1 MSFVTLCNMKKISCL
16 RLRFLKMMQVIF
28 LKVTILNWTFNN
40 IINMHDRIQKV
51 ASCLSKVKAAMAAV
65 LLLMVVGTGTALA
78 QQSGKTITGKVL
90 DENNQPMP
98 GVTIIVDG
106 TTNGT
111 MTGSDGTFT
120 LGGVPSGATVIVS
133 CIGYTDQVL
142 PEGKSN
148 YVVSL
153 VPDSEMLEETVV
165 VAFGQQKKLSVTGAI
180 STVASADLRKTTSTR
195 LDNALAGRVTG
206 LTSMQSGGGQPG
218 VDGATMY
225 LRGAATTNG
234 KSPLILVDGVERD
247 NIRTIDMNEVESI
260 SVLKDASA
268 TALYGVQ
275 GANGVILIQTR
286 KGQKGKAQLNISVDQ
301 SWTSFT
307 KEPSRLHSW
316 EYCELR
322 NEALMNDSQAPEFS
336 EETIAKFR
344 NPLLGLDPSSPD
356 YDNQVAIRKA
366 VYCDNDYYR
375 MYLKS
380 NTPQTRAN
388 ANISGGTDF
397 VNYFVNVGYIHQGGN
412 LNTESPDY
420 LGYDPQCYMNR
431 LSLRSNLDFHIT
443 KNLTASLNIASYAEN
458 VNMPAV
464 GDLYRGDQSWMIT
477 DIIYQSQTILPI
489 SPGPVTDP
497 RFGGVSDGVVGYNY
511 LDRSA
516 YEIINRRG
524 FHTNK
529 RKNLNTQ
536 FSVNW
541 DLGEL
546 VTKGLSVNGMAAYD
560 TYNIGVLEGRK
571 KERVYNVRVDYDSE
585 TLSYSSSNGDKI
597 EPLTMTSSRLSN
609 YQIYVQ
615 GSINYA
621 RTFGKH
627 NVTAMATAYRR
638 FWEGTS
644 ADIPYNVLGT
654 AARATYSFDDRYL
667 VEGNLGYN
675 GSEQFAPSK
684 RFGLFPSGSI
694 GWIAS
699 NESFLKGNKY
709 LTWLK
714 FRASYGLVGNDSM
727 GGLRFL
733 YQDDNK
739 IQSGNGFVQGLG
751 GKIVKE
757 GLIGNKSITWELS
770 KKMNL
775 GVEIGLFKDFRINV
789 DYFTEKRDQILLK
802 RRTVPS
808 FQGVSSDYIPR
819 VNMGKVDNHGVDVE
833 VSYSHTFNRDFS
845 ISSRVNFGFNDN
857 TAIELDEP
865 MRSEEY
871 AYQYHEEGFRLGQ
884 EFGYL
889 IDWDSPGNG
898 YFTSQDEIDSYYP
911 YGFGGKPRVG
921 DFVYKD
927 VNGDGV
933 IDQKDLSPIGY
944 STTVPGLNYG
954 ISLGLN
960 FKGIDFNVLFSGL
973 GRYSKY
979 YSGQGV
985 VEWTKQGTYF
995 DWTRNGWT
1003 EERYKNGEK
1012 ITYPAISTTKTVSHT
1027 ENDFFIQNRSF
1038 LRLKN
1043 IELGYTLPERFL
1055 SKVGVKALRVYVS
1068 GQNLF
1073 VWDNLRIT
1081 HIDPEQNNSY
1091 GYPITKNVTLG
1102 LNINF

>member
-1 MSFVTLCNMKKISCL
+1 
-16 RLRFLKMMQVIF
+16 
-28 LKVTILNWTFNN
+28 
-40 IINMHDRIQKV
+40 MHDRNQKV
-51 ASCLSKVKAAMAAV
+51 ASCLSRVKEAIVAV

-78 QQSGKTITGKVL
+78 QTSGRTITGKVL

-133 CIGYTDQVL
+133 CIGYTNQVI

-301 SWTSFT
+301 GWTSFT

-322 NEALMNDSQAPEFS
+322 NEALMNSGEKAAFS
-336 EETIAKFR
+336 DETIAKFR

-477 DIIYQSQTILPI
+477 DLIYQCQTILPI
-489 SPGPVTDP
+489 SPGPTTDS
-497 RFGGVSDGVVGYNY
+497 RFGVESGGIVGYNY

-516 YEIINRRG
+516 FEIINRRG

-541 DLGEL
+541 DLSEL
-546 VTKGLSVNGMAAYD
+546 VTKGLSINGMAAYD

-571 KERVYNVRVDYDSE
+571 KEQVYNVRVDYDSE
-585 TLSYSSSNGDKI
+585 TLSYSSNGDKI

-644 ADIPYNVLGT
+644 ANIPYNVLGT

-733 YQDDNK
+733 YQDDNQ

-757 GLIGNKSITWELS
+757 GLIGNKNITWELS

-789 DYFTEKRDQILLK
+789 DYFTEKRDQILLR

-857 TAIELDEP
+857 TVIELDEP

-889 IDWDSPGNG
+889 IDWNSPGNG
-898 YFTSQDEIDSYYP
+898 YFTSQDEIDNYYP
-911 YGFGGKPRVG
+911 YEFGGKPRVG

-1012 ITYPAISTTKTVSHT
+1012 ITYPAISTSQTVSHT

>member
-1 MSFVTLCNMKKISCL
+1 
-16 RLRFLKMMQVIF
+16 
-28 LKVTILNWTFNN
+28 
-40 IINMHDRIQKV
+40 MHDRIQKV

-65 LLLMVVGTGTALA
+65 LLLMVIGTGTALA
-78 QQSGKTITGKVL
+78 QTSGRTITGKVL

-111 MTGSDGTFT
+111 MTGPDGTFT

-133 CIGYTDQVL
+133 CIGYTNQVL

-322 NEALMNDSQAPEFS
+322 NEALMNDRQAPEFS

-597 EPLTMTSSRLSN
+597 EPLTMTSSRFSN

>member
-1 MSFVTLCNMKKISCL
+1 
-16 RLRFLKMMQVIF
+16 
-28 LKVTILNWTFNN
+28 
-40 IINMHDRIQKV
+40 MHDRNQKV
-51 ASCLSKVKAAMAAV
+51 ASCLSRVKEAIVAV
-65 LLLMVVGTGTALA
+65 LLLMVVGTGTVLA

-98 GVTIIVDG
+98 GATIIVDG

-111 MTGSDGTFT
+111 MTGPDGTFT

-153 VPDSEMLEETVV
+153 VPDSETLEETVV

-301 SWTSFT
+301 GWTSFT

-322 NEALMNDSQAPEFS
+322 NEALMNSGEKAAFS
-336 EETIAKFR
+336 DETIAKFR

-477 DIIYQSQTILPI
+477 DLIYQCQTILPI
-489 SPGPVTDP
+489 SPGPTTDS
-497 RFGGVSDGVVGYNY
+497 RFGVESGGIVGYNY

-516 YEIINRRG
+516 FEIINRRG

-541 DLGEL
+541 DLSEL
-546 VTKGLSVNGMAAYD
+546 VTKGLSINGMAAYD

-571 KERVYNVRVDYDSE
+571 KEQVYNVRVDYDSE
-585 TLSYSSSNGDKI
+585 TLSYSSNGDKI

-644 ADIPYNVLGT
+644 ANIPYNVLGT

-733 YQDDNK
+733 YQDDNQ

-757 GLIGNKSITWELS
+757 GLIGNKNITWELS

-789 DYFTEKRDQILLK
+789 DYFTEKRDQILLR

-857 TAIELDEP
+857 TVIELDEP

-889 IDWDSPGNG
+889 IDWNSPGNG
-898 YFTSQDEIDSYYP
+898 YFTSQDEIDNYYP
-911 YGFGGKPRVG
+911 YEFGGKPRVG
-921 DFVYKD
+921 DFVAE
-927 VNGDGV
+927 
-933 IDQKDLSPIGY
+933 
-944 STTVPGLNYG
+944 
-954 ISLGLN
+954 
-960 FKGIDFNVLFSGL
+960 FNL
-973 GRYSKY
+973 
-979 YSGQGV
+979 QM
-985 VEWTKQGTYF
+985 Q
-995 DWTRNGWT
+995 
-1003 EERYKNGEK
+1003 
-1012 ITYPAISTTKTVSHT
+1012 
-1027 ENDFFIQNRSF
+1027 QNS
-1038 LRLKN
+1038 
-1043 IELGYTLPERFL
+1043 
-1055 SKVGVKALRVYVS
+1055 
-1068 GQNLF
+1068 
-1073 VWDNLRIT
+1073 D
-1081 HIDPEQNNSY
+1081 
-1091 GYPITKNVTLG
+1091 
-1102 LNINF
+1102 

>member
-1 MSFVTLCNMKKISCL
+1 
-16 RLRFLKMMQVIF
+16 
-28 LKVTILNWTFNN
+28 
-40 IINMHDRIQKV
+40 MHDRNQKV

-78 QQSGKTITGKVL
+78 QTSGRTITGKVL

-431 LSLRSNLDFHIT
+431 LSLRLNLDFHIT

>member
-1 MSFVTLCNMKKISCL
+1 
-16 RLRFLKMMQVIF
+16 
-28 LKVTILNWTFNN
+28 
-40 IINMHDRIQKV
+40 MHDRNQKV
-51 ASCLSKVKAAMAAV
+51 ASCLSRVKEAIVAV

-78 QQSGKTITGKVL
+78 QTSGRTITGKVL

-133 CIGYTDQVL
+133 CIGYTNQVL

-260 SVLKDASA
+260 SVLKYASA

-301 SWTSFT
+301 GWTSFT

-322 NEALMNDSQAPEFS
+322 NEALMNSGEKAAFS
-336 EETIAKFR
+336 DETIAKFR

-477 DIIYQSQTILPI
+477 DLIYQCQTILPI
-489 SPGPVTDP
+489 SPGPTTDS
-497 RFGGVSDGVVGYNY
+497 RFGVESGGIVGYNY

-516 YEIINRRG
+516 FEIINRRG

-541 DLGEL
+541 DLSEL
-546 VTKGLSVNGMAAYD
+546 VTKGLSINGMAAYD

-571 KERVYNVRVDYDSE
+571 KEQVYNVRVDYDSE
-585 TLSYSSSNGDKI
+585 TLSYSSNGDKI

-644 ADIPYNVLGT
+644 ANIPYNVLGT

-733 YQDDNK
+733 YQDDNQ

-757 GLIGNKSITWELS
+757 GLIGNKNITWELS

-789 DYFTEKRDQILLK
+789 DYFTEKRDQILLR

-857 TAIELDEP
+857 TVIELDEP

-889 IDWDSPGNG
+889 IDWNSPGNG
-898 YFTSQDEIDSYYP
+898 YFTSQDEIDNYYP
-911 YGFGGKPRVG
+911 YEFGGKPRVG

-1012 ITYPAISTTKTVSHT
+1012 ITYPAISTSQTVSHT

>member
-1 MSFVTLCNMKKISCL
+1 
-16 RLRFLKMMQVIF
+16 
-28 LKVTILNWTFNN
+28 
-40 IINMHDRIQKV
+40 
-51 ASCLSKVKAAMAAV
+51 MAAV

-78 QQSGKTITGKVL
+78 QTSGRTITGKVL

-133 CIGYTDQVL
+133 CIGYTNQVL

-322 NEALMNDSQAPEFS
+322 NEALMNSGEKAAFS
-336 EETIAKFR
+336 DETIAKFR

-464 GDLYRGDQSWMIT
+464 GNLYRGDQSWMIT

-497 RFGGVSDGVVGYNY
+497 RFGDVSDGVVGYNY

-571 KERVYNVRVDYDSE
+571 KEQVYNVRVDYDSE
-585 TLSYSSSNGDKI
+585 TLSYSSNGDKI

-644 ADIPYNVLGT
+644 ANIPYNVLGT

-733 YQDDNK
+733 YQDDNQ

-757 GLIGNKSITWELS
+757 GLIGNKNITWELS

-857 TAIELDEP
+857 TVIELDEP

-889 IDWDSPGNG
+889 IDWNSPGNG
-898 YFTSQDEIDSYYP
+898 YFTSQDEIDNYYP

-1012 ITYPAISTTKTVSHT
+1012 ITYPAISTSQTVSHT

-1073 VWDNLRIT
+1073 VWDDLRIT

>member
-1 MSFVTLCNMKKISCL
+1 
-16 RLRFLKMMQVIF
+16 
-28 LKVTILNWTFNN
+28 
-40 IINMHDRIQKV
+40 MHDRNQKV

-78 QQSGKTITGKVL
+78 QTSGRTITGKVL

-111 MTGSDGTFT
+111 MTGPDGTFT

-133 CIGYTDQVL
+133 CIGYTNQVL

-153 VPDSEMLEETVV
+153 VPDSETLEETVV

-322 NEALMNDSQAPEFS
+322 NEALMNDRQAPEFS

-597 EPLTMTSSRLSN
+597 EPLTMTSSRFSN

-714 FRASYGLVGNDSM
+714 FRASYGLVGNDYM

>member
-1 MSFVTLCNMKKISCL
+1 
-16 RLRFLKMMQVIF
+16 
-28 LKVTILNWTFNN
+28 
-40 IINMHDRIQKV
+40 
-51 ASCLSKVKAAMAAV
+51 MAAV

-78 QQSGKTITGKVL
+78 QTSGRTITGKVL

-133 CIGYTDQVL
+133 CIGYTNQVL

-286 KGQKGKAQLNISVDQ
+286 KGQKGKAQLNITVDQ

-322 NEALMNDSQAPEFS
+322 NEALLNSGAKAAFS
-336 EETIAKFR
+336 DETIAKFK
-344 NPLLGLDPSSPD
+344 NPLLGLDPTAAD

-366 VYCDNDYYR
+366 IYCDNDYYR
-375 MYLKS
+375 MYLRS

-412 LNTESPDY
+412 LNTESSDY

-489 SPGPVTDP
+489 SPGPVTDT
-497 RFGGVSDGVVGYNY
+497 RFGGVSGGVVGYNY

-541 DLGEL
+541 DLSEL
-546 VTKGLSVNGMAAYD
+546 VTKGLSINGMAAYD

-571 KERVYNVRVDYDSE
+571 KEQVYNVRVDYDSE
-585 TLSYSSSNGDKI
+585 TLSYSSNGDKV
-597 EPLTMTSSRLSN
+597 EPLTMTSSKLSN

-644 ADIPYNVLGT
+644 ANIPYNVLGT

-733 YQDDNK
+733 YQDDNQ

-833 VSYSHTFNRDFS
+833 VSYSHTFNKNFS
-845 ISSRVNFGFNDN
+845 VSSRVNFGFNDN
-857 TAIELDEP
+857 TVIELDEP

-871 AYQYHEEGFRLGQ
+871 AYQYQEEGFRLGQ

-898 YFTSQDEIDSYYP
+898 YFTSQDEIDNYYP

-1012 ITYPAISTTKTVSHT
+1012 ITYPAISTSQTVSHT

-1073 VWDNLRIT
+1073 VWDDLRIT

>member
-1 MSFVTLCNMKKISCL
+1 
-16 RLRFLKMMQVIF
+16 
-28 LKVTILNWTFNN
+28 
-40 IINMHDRIQKV
+40 MHDRNQKV
-51 ASCLSKVKAAMAAV
+51 ASCLSRVKEAIVAV
-65 LLLMVVGTGTALA
+65 LLLMVVGTGTVLA
-78 QQSGKTITGKVL
+78 QQSGKTITGKAL

-133 CIGYTDQVL
+133 CIGYTNQVL

-301 SWTSFT
+301 GWTSFT

-322 NEALMNDSQAPEFS
+322 NEALMNSGEKAAFS
-336 EETIAKFR
+336 DETIAKFR

-477 DIIYQSQTILPI
+477 DLIYQCQTILPI
-489 SPGPVTDP
+489 SPGPTTDS
-497 RFGGVSDGVVGYNY
+497 RFGVESGGIVGYNY

-516 YEIINRRG
+516 FEIINRRG

-541 DLGEL
+541 DLSEL
-546 VTKGLSVNGMAAYD
+546 VTKGLSINGMAAYD

-571 KERVYNVRVDYDSE
+571 KEQVYNVRVDYDSE
-585 TLSYSSSNGDKI
+585 TLSYSSNGDKI

-644 ADIPYNVLGT
+644 ANIPYNVLGT

-733 YQDDNK
+733 YQDDNQ

-757 GLIGNKSITWELS
+757 GLIGNKNITWELS

-789 DYFTEKRDQILLK
+789 DYFTEKRDQILLR

-857 TAIELDEP
+857 TVIELDEP

-889 IDWDSPGNG
+889 IDWNSPGNG
-898 YFTSQDEIDSYYP
+898 YFTSQDEIDNYYP
-911 YGFGGKPRVG
+911 YEFGGKPRVG

-1012 ITYPAISTTKTVSHT
+1012 ITYPAISTSQTVSHT

>member
-1 MSFVTLCNMKKISCL
+1 
-16 RLRFLKMMQVIF
+16 
-28 LKVTILNWTFNN
+28 
-40 IINMHDRIQKV
+40 
-51 ASCLSKVKAAMAAV
+51 
-65 LLLMVVGTGTALA
+65 
-78 QQSGKTITGKVL
+78 
-90 DENNQPMP
+90 
-98 GVTIIVDG
+98 
-106 TTNGT
+106 
-111 MTGSDGTFT
+111 
-120 LGGVPSGATVIVS
+120 
-133 CIGYTDQVL
+133 
-142 PEGKSN
+142 
-148 YVVSL
+148 
-153 VPDSEMLEETVV
+153 
-165 VAFGQQKKLSVTGAI
+165 
-180 STVASADLRKTTSTR
+180 
-195 LDNALAGRVTG
+195 
-206 LTSMQSGGGQPG
+206 
-218 VDGATMY
+218 MY

-301 SWTSFT
+301 GWTSFT

-322 NEALMNDSQAPEFS
+322 NEALMNSGEKAAFS
-336 EETIAKFR
+336 DETIAKFR

-477 DIIYQSQTILPI
+477 DLIYQCQTILPI
-489 SPGPVTDP
+489 SPGPTTDS
-497 RFGGVSDGVVGYNY
+497 RFGVESGGIVGYNY

-516 YEIINRRG
+516 FEIINRRG

-541 DLGEL
+541 DLSEL
-546 VTKGLSVNGMAAYD
+546 VTKGLSINGMAAYD

-571 KERVYNVRVDYDSE
+571 KEQVYNVRVDYDSE
-585 TLSYSSSNGDKI
+585 TLSYSSNGDKI

-644 ADIPYNVLGT
+644 ANIPYNVLGT

-733 YQDDNK
+733 YQDDNQ

-757 GLIGNKSITWELS
+757 GLIGNKNITWELS

-789 DYFTEKRDQILLK
+789 DYFTEKRDQILLR

-857 TAIELDEP
+857 TVIELDEP

-889 IDWDSPGNG
+889 IDWNSPGNG
-898 YFTSQDEIDSYYP
+898 YFTSQDEIDNYYP
-911 YGFGGKPRVG
+911 YEFGGKPRVG

-1012 ITYPAISTTKTVSHT
+1012 ITYPAISTSQTVSHT

>member
-1 MSFVTLCNMKKISCL
+1 
-16 RLRFLKMMQVIF
+16 
-28 LKVTILNWTFNN
+28 
-40 IINMHDRIQKV
+40 
-51 ASCLSKVKAAMAAV
+51 MAAV

-78 QQSGKTITGKVL
+78 QTSGRTITGKVL

-133 CIGYTDQVL
+133 CIGYTNQVL

>member
-1 MSFVTLCNMKKISCL
+1 
-16 RLRFLKMMQVIF
+16 
-28 LKVTILNWTFNN
+28 
-40 IINMHDRIQKV
+40 MHDRNQKV

-921 DFVYKD
+921 NFVYKD

>member
-1 MSFVTLCNMKKISCL
+1 
-16 RLRFLKMMQVIF
+16 
-28 LKVTILNWTFNN
+28 
-40 IINMHDRIQKV
+40 MHDRNQKV

-133 CIGYTDQVL
+133 CIGYTNQVL

-153 VPDSEMLEETVV
+153 VPDSETLEETVV

-322 NEALMNDSQAPEFS
+322 NEALMNDRQAPEFS

-857 TAIELDEP
+857 TVIELDEP

-889 IDWDSPGNG
+889 IDWNSPGNG
-898 YFTSQDEIDSYYP
+898 YFTSQDEIDNYYP
-911 YGFGGKPRVG
+911 YEFGGKPRVG

-1012 ITYPAISTTKTVSHT
+1012 ITYPAISTSQTVSHT

>member
-1 MSFVTLCNMKKISCL
+1 
-16 RLRFLKMMQVIF
+16 
-28 LKVTILNWTFNN
+28 
-40 IINMHDRIQKV
+40 MHDRNQKV

-260 SVLKDASA
+260 SVLKDASV

-322 NEALMNDSQAPEFS
+322 NEALMNDRQAPEFS

-597 EPLTMTSSRLSN
+597 EPLTMTSSRFSN

>member
-1 MSFVTLCNMKKISCL
+1 
-16 RLRFLKMMQVIF
+16 
-28 LKVTILNWTFNN
+28 
-40 IINMHDRIQKV
+40 MHDRNQKV

-322 NEALMNDSQAPEFS
+322 NEALMNDRQAPEFS

-571 KERVYNVRVDYDSE
+571 KEQVYNVRVDYDSE

-597 EPLTMTSSRLSN
+597 EPLTMTSSRFSN

-733 YQDDNK
+733 YQDDIK

-1068 GQNLF
+1068 GQNMF

-1081 HIDPEQNNSY
+1081 HVDPEQNNSY

>member
-1 MSFVTLCNMKKISCL
+1 
-16 RLRFLKMMQVIF
+16 
-28 LKVTILNWTFNN
+28 
-40 IINMHDRIQKV
+40 MHDRNQKV

-111 MTGSDGTFT
+111 MTGPDGTFT

-714 FRASYGLVGNDSM
+714 FRASYGLVGNDSI

>member
-1 MSFVTLCNMKKISCL
+1 
-16 RLRFLKMMQVIF
+16 
-28 LKVTILNWTFNN
+28 
-40 IINMHDRIQKV
+40 MHDRIQKV

-78 QQSGKTITGKVL
+78 QTSGRTITGKVL

-133 CIGYTDQVL
+133 CIGYTNQVL

-322 NEALMNDSQAPEFS
+322 NEALMNDRQAPEFS

-571 KERVYNVRVDYDSE
+571 KEQVYNVRVDYDSE
-585 TLSYSSSNGDKI
+585 TLSYSSNGDKI

-644 ADIPYNVLGT
+644 ANIPYNVLGT

-733 YQDDNK
+733 YQDDNQ

-757 GLIGNKSITWELS
+757 GLIGNKNITWELS

-789 DYFTEKRDQILLK
+789 DYFTEKRDQILLR

-819 VNMGKVDNHGVDVE
+819 VNMGKLDNHGVDVE

-889 IDWDSPGNG
+889 IDWNSPGNG
-898 YFTSQDEIDSYYP
+898 YFTSQDEIDNYYP
-911 YGFGGKPRVG
+911 YEFGGKPRVG

-1012 ITYPAISTTKTVSHT
+1012 ITYPAISTSQTVSHT

>member
-1 MSFVTLCNMKKISCL
+1 
-16 RLRFLKMMQVIF
+16 
-28 LKVTILNWTFNN
+28 
-40 IINMHDRIQKV
+40 MHDRNQKV

-111 MTGSDGTFT
+111 MTGPDGTFT

-322 NEALMNDSQAPEFS
+322 NEALMNSGEKAAFS
-336 EETIAKFR
+336 DETIAKFR

-464 GDLYRGDQSWMIT
+464 GNLYRGDQSWMIT

-497 RFGGVSDGVVGYNY
+497 RFGDVSDGVVGYNY

-571 KERVYNVRVDYDSE
+571 KEQVYNVRVDYDSE
-585 TLSYSSSNGDKI
+585 TLSYSSNGDKI

-644 ADIPYNVLGT
+644 ANIPYNVLGT

-714 FRASYGLVGNDSM
+714 FRASYGLVGNDSI

-733 YQDDNK
+733 YQDDNQ

-757 GLIGNKSITWELS
+757 GLIGNKNITWELS

-789 DYFTEKRDQILLK
+789 DYFTEKRDQILLR

-808 FQGVSSDYIPR
+808 FQGVSSDFIPR

-857 TAIELDEP
+857 TVIELDEP

-889 IDWDSPGNG
+889 IDWNSPGNG
-898 YFTSQDEIDSYYP
+898 YFTSQDEIDNYYP
-911 YGFGGKPRVG
+911 YEFGGKPRVG

-1012 ITYPAISTTKTVSHT
+1012 ITYPAISTSQTVSHT

>member
-1 MSFVTLCNMKKISCL
+1 
-16 RLRFLKMMQVIF
+16 
-28 LKVTILNWTFNN
+28 
-40 IINMHDRIQKV
+40 MHDRNQKV
-51 ASCLSKVKAAMAAV
+51 ASCLSRVKAAIVAV
-65 LLLMVVGTGTALA
+65 LLLMVVGTGTVLA

-111 MTGSDGTFT
+111 MTGPDGTFT

-268 TALYGVQ
+268 IALYGVQ

>member
-1 MSFVTLCNMKKISCL
+1 
-16 RLRFLKMMQVIF
+16 
-28 LKVTILNWTFNN
+28 
-40 IINMHDRIQKV
+40 MHDRNQKV

-78 QQSGKTITGKVL
+78 QTSGRTITGKVL

-165 VAFGQQKKLSVTGAI
+165 MAFGQQKKLSVTGAI

-260 SVLKDASA
+260 SVLKDAST

>member
-1 MSFVTLCNMKKISCL
+1 
-16 RLRFLKMMQVIF
+16 
-28 LKVTILNWTFNN
+28 
-40 IINMHDRIQKV
+40 MHDRNQKV
-51 ASCLSKVKAAMAAV
+51 ASCLSKVKAAIAAV

-78 QQSGKTITGKVL
+78 QTSGRTITGKVL

-133 CIGYTDQVL
+133 CIGYTNQVL

-286 KGQKGKAQLNISVDQ
+286 KGQKGKAQLSISFDQ

-322 NEALMNDSQAPEFS
+322 NEALMNDRQAPEFS

-597 EPLTMTSSRLSN
+597 EPLTMTSSRFSN

>member
-1 MSFVTLCNMKKISCL
+1 
-16 RLRFLKMMQVIF
+16 
-28 LKVTILNWTFNN
+28 
-40 IINMHDRIQKV
+40 
-51 ASCLSKVKAAMAAV
+51 
-65 LLLMVVGTGTALA
+65 MVVGTGTALA
-78 QQSGKTITGKVL
+78 QTSGRTITGKVL

-133 CIGYTDQVL
+133 CIGYTDQIL

-322 NEALMNDSQAPEFS
+322 NEALMNDRQAPEFS

-597 EPLTMTSSRLSN
+597 EPLTMTSSRFSN

>member
-1 MSFVTLCNMKKISCL
+1 
-16 RLRFLKMMQVIF
+16 
-28 LKVTILNWTFNN
+28 
-40 IINMHDRIQKV
+40 MHDRNQKV

-322 NEALMNDSQAPEFS
+322 NEALMNDRQAPEFS

-541 DLGEL
+541 DLSEL

-597 EPLTMTSSRLSN
+597 
-609 YQIYVQ
+609 
-615 GSINYA
+615 
-621 RTFGKH
+621 
-627 NVTAMATAYRR
+627 
-638 FWEGTS
+638 
-644 ADIPYNVLGT
+644 
-654 AARATYSFDDRYL
+654 DR
-667 VEGNLGYN
+667 
-675 GSEQFAPSK
+675 
-684 RFGLFPSGSI
+684 
-694 GWIAS
+694 
-699 NESFLKGNKY
+699 
-709 LTWLK
+709 
-714 FRASYGLVGNDSM
+714 
-727 GGLRFL
+727 
-733 YQDDNK
+733 
-739 IQSGNGFVQGLG
+739 
-751 GKIVKE
+751 
-757 GLIGNKSITWELS
+757 
-770 KKMNL
+770 
-775 GVEIGLFKDFRINV
+775 
-789 DYFTEKRDQILLK
+789 
-802 RRTVPS
+802 
-808 FQGVSSDYIPR
+808 
-819 VNMGKVDNHGVDVE
+819 
-833 VSYSHTFNRDFS
+833 
-845 ISSRVNFGFNDN
+845 
-857 TAIELDEP
+857 
-865 MRSEEY
+865 
-871 AYQYHEEGFRLGQ
+871 
-884 EFGYL
+884 
-889 IDWDSPGNG
+889 
-898 YFTSQDEIDSYYP
+898 
-911 YGFGGKPRVG
+911 
-921 DFVYKD
+921 
-927 VNGDGV
+927 
-933 IDQKDLSPIGY
+933 
-944 STTVPGLNYG
+944 
-954 ISLGLN
+954 
-960 FKGIDFNVLFSGL
+960 
-973 GRYSKY
+973 
-979 YSGQGV
+979 
-985 VEWTKQGTYF
+985 
-995 DWTRNGWT
+995 
-1003 EERYKNGEK
+1003 
-1012 ITYPAISTTKTVSHT
+1012 
-1027 ENDFFIQNRSF
+1027 
-1038 LRLKN
+1038 
-1043 IELGYTLPERFL
+1043 
-1055 SKVGVKALRVYVS
+1055 
-1068 GQNLF
+1068 
-1073 VWDNLRIT
+1073 
-1081 HIDPEQNNSY
+1081 
-1091 GYPITKNVTLG
+1091 
-1102 LNINF
+1102 

>member
-1 MSFVTLCNMKKISCL
+1 
-16 RLRFLKMMQVIF
+16 
-28 LKVTILNWTFNN
+28 
-40 IINMHDRIQKV
+40 MHDRNQKV

-111 MTGSDGTFT
+111 MTGPDGTFT

-142 PEGKSN
+142 PEGKTN
-148 YVVSL
+148 YLVSL

-268 TALYGVQ
+268 SALYGVQ

-322 NEALMNDSQAPEFS
+322 NEALMNDRQAPEFS

-546 VTKGLSVNGMAAYD
+546 ITKGLSVNGMAAYD

>member
-1 MSFVTLCNMKKISCL
+1 
-16 RLRFLKMMQVIF
+16 
-28 LKVTILNWTFNN
+28 
-40 IINMHDRIQKV
+40 MHDRNQKV
-51 ASCLSKVKAAMAAV
+51 ASCLSRVKAAIVAV
-65 LLLMVVGTGTALA
+65 LLLMVVGTGTVLA

-111 MTGSDGTFT
+111 MTGPDGTFT

-133 CIGYTDQVL
+133 CIGYTNQVL

-597 EPLTMTSSRLSN
+597 EPLTMTSSRFSN

>member
-1 MSFVTLCNMKKISCL
+1 
-16 RLRFLKMMQVIF
+16 
-28 LKVTILNWTFNN
+28 
-40 IINMHDRIQKV
+40 MHDRNQKV

-78 QQSGKTITGKVL
+78 QTSGRTITGKVL

-133 CIGYTDQVL
+133 CIGYTNQVL

-153 VPDSEMLEETVV
+153 VPDSETLEETVV

-322 NEALMNDSQAPEFS
+322 NEALMNDRQAPEFS

-597 EPLTMTSSRLSN
+597 EPLTMTSSRFSN

>member
-1 MSFVTLCNMKKISCL
+1 
-16 RLRFLKMMQVIF
+16 
-28 LKVTILNWTFNN
+28 
-40 IINMHDRIQKV
+40 MHDRIQKV

-78 QQSGKTITGKVL
+78 QTSGRTITGKVL

-133 CIGYTDQVL
+133 CIGYTNQVL

-301 SWTSFT
+301 GWTSFT

-322 NEALMNDSQAPEFS
+322 NEALMNSGEKAAFS
-336 EETIAKFR
+336 DETIAKFR

-497 RFGGVSDGVVGYNY
+497 RFGDVSDGVVGYNY

-571 KERVYNVRVDYDSE
+571 KEQVYNVRVDYDSE
-585 TLSYSSSNGDKI
+585 TLSYSSNGDKI

-644 ADIPYNVLGT
+644 ANIPYNVLGT

-733 YQDDNK
+733 YQDDNQ

-757 GLIGNKSITWELS
+757 VLIGNKNITWELS

-857 TAIELDEP
+857 TVIELDEP

-889 IDWDSPGNG
+889 IDWNSPGNG
-898 YFTSQDEIDSYYP
+898 YFTSQDEIDNYYP
-911 YGFGGKPRVG
+911 YEFGGKPRVG

-1012 ITYPAISTTKTVSHT
+1012 ITYPAISTSQTVSHT

>member
-1 MSFVTLCNMKKISCL
+1 
-16 RLRFLKMMQVIF
+16 
-28 LKVTILNWTFNN
+28 
-40 IINMHDRIQKV
+40 MHDRNQKV

-111 MTGSDGTFT
+111 MTGPDGTFT

-195 LDNALAGRVTG
+195 LDNALAGRVSG

-322 NEALMNDSQAPEFS
+322 NEALMNSGEKAAFS
-336 EETIAKFR
+336 DETIAKFR

-464 GDLYRGDQSWMIT
+464 GNLYRGDQSWMIT

-497 RFGGVSDGVVGYNY
+497 RFGDVSDGVVGYNY

-571 KERVYNVRVDYDSE
+571 KEQVYNVRVDYDSE
-585 TLSYSSSNGDKI
+585 TLSYSSNGDKI

-644 ADIPYNVLGT
+644 ANIPYNVLGT

-733 YQDDNK
+733 YQDDNQ

-757 GLIGNKSITWELS
+757 GLIGNKNITWELS

-789 DYFTEKRDQILLK
+789 DYFTEKRDQILLR

-857 TAIELDEP
+857 TVIELDEP

-889 IDWDSPGNG
+889 IDWNSPGNG
-898 YFTSQDEIDSYYP
+898 YFTSQDEIDNYYP
-911 YGFGGKPRVG
+911 YEFGGKPRVG

-1012 ITYPAISTTKTVSHT
+1012 ITYPAISTSQTVSHT

>member
-1 MSFVTLCNMKKISCL
+1 
-16 RLRFLKMMQVIF
+16 
-28 LKVTILNWTFNN
+28 
-40 IINMHDRIQKV
+40 MHDRNQKV

-111 MTGSDGTFT
+111 MTGPDGTFT

-322 NEALMNDSQAPEFS
+322 NEALMNSGEKAAFS
-336 EETIAKFR
+336 DETIAKFR

-464 GDLYRGDQSWMIT
+464 GNLYRGDQSWMIT

-497 RFGGVSDGVVGYNY
+497 RFGDVSDGVVGYNY

-571 KERVYNVRVDYDSE
+571 KEQVYNVRVDYDSE
-585 TLSYSSSNGDKI
+585 TLSYSSNGDKI

-644 ADIPYNVLGT
+644 ANIPYNVLGT

-733 YQDDNK
+733 YQDDNQ

-757 GLIGNKSITWELS
+757 GLIGNKNITWELS

-789 DYFTEKRDQILLK
+789 DYFTEKRDQILLG

-857 TAIELDEP
+857 TVIELDEP

-889 IDWDSPGNG
+889 IDWNSPGNG
-898 YFTSQDEIDSYYP
+898 YFTSQDEIDNYYP
-911 YGFGGKPRVG
+911 YEFGGKPRVG

-1012 ITYPAISTTKTVSHT
+1012 ITYPAISTSQTVSHT

>member
-1 MSFVTLCNMKKISCL
+1 
-16 RLRFLKMMQVIF
+16 
-28 LKVTILNWTFNN
+28 
-40 IINMHDRIQKV
+40 MHDRNQKV

-322 NEALMNDSQAPEFS
+322 NEALMNDRQAPEFS

-571 KERVYNVRVDYDSE
+571 KEQVYNVRVDYDSE
-585 TLSYSSSNGDKI
+585 TLSYSSNGDKI

-644 ADIPYNVLGT
+644 ANIPYNVLGT

-733 YQDDNK
+733 YQDDNQ

-757 GLIGNKSITWELS
+757 GLIGNKNITWELS

-789 DYFTEKRDQILLK
+789 DYFTEKRDQILLR

-889 IDWDSPGNG
+889 IDWNSPGNG
-898 YFTSQDEIDSYYP
+898 YFTSQDEIDNYYP
-911 YGFGGKPRVG
+911 YEFGGKPRVG

-1012 ITYPAISTTKTVSHT
+1012 ITYPAISTSQTVSHT

>member
-1 MSFVTLCNMKKISCL
+1 
-16 RLRFLKMMQVIF
+16 
-28 LKVTILNWTFNN
+28 
-40 IINMHDRIQKV
+40 MHDRNQKV
-51 ASCLSKVKAAMAAV
+51 ASCLSRVKAAIVAV
-65 LLLMVVGTGTALA
+65 LLLMVVGTGTVLA

-111 MTGSDGTFT
+111 MTGPDGTFT

-142 PEGKSN
+142 PEGKTN
-148 YVVSL
+148 YLVSL

-597 EPLTMTSSRLSN
+597 EPLTMTSSRFSN

-889 IDWDSPGNG
+889 IDWNSPGNG

>member
-1 MSFVTLCNMKKISCL
+1 
-16 RLRFLKMMQVIF
+16 
-28 LKVTILNWTFNN
+28 
-40 IINMHDRIQKV
+40 MHDRNQKV
-51 ASCLSKVKAAMAAV
+51 ASCLSRVKEAIVAV
-65 LLLMVVGTGTALA
+65 LLLMVVGTGTVLA

-111 MTGSDGTFT
+111 MTGPDGTFT

-153 VPDSEMLEETVV
+153 VPDSETLEETVV

-301 SWTSFT
+301 GWTSFT

-322 NEALMNDSQAPEFS
+322 NEALMNSGEKAAFS
-336 EETIAKFR
+336 DETIAKFR

-477 DIIYQSQTILPI
+477 DLIYQCQTILPI
-489 SPGPVTDP
+489 SPGPTTDS
-497 RFGGVSDGVVGYNY
+497 RFGVESGGIVGYNY

-516 YEIINRRG
+516 FEIINRRG

-541 DLGEL
+541 DLSEL
-546 VTKGLSVNGMAAYD
+546 VTKGLSINGMAAYD

-571 KERVYNVRVDYDSE
+571 KEQVYNVRVDYDSE
-585 TLSYSSSNGDKI
+585 TLSYSSNGDKI

-644 ADIPYNVLGT
+644 ANIPYNVLGT

-733 YQDDNK
+733 YQDDNQ

-757 GLIGNKSITWELS
+757 GLIGNKNITWELS

-789 DYFTEKRDQILLK
+789 DYFTEKRDQILLR

-857 TAIELDEP
+857 TVIELDEP

-889 IDWDSPGNG
+889 IDWNSPGNG
-898 YFTSQDEIDSYYP
+898 YFTSQDEIDNYYP
-911 YGFGGKPRVG
+911 YEFGGKPRVG

-960 FKGIDFNVLFSGL
+960 FKGIDYNVLCSGL
-973 GRYSKY
+973 VR
-979 YSGQGV
+979 
-985 VEWTKQGTYF
+985 E
-995 DWTRNGWT
+995 
-1003 EERYKNGEK
+1003 
-1012 ITYPAISTTKTVSHT
+1012 
-1027 ENDFFIQNRSF
+1027 
-1038 LRLKN
+1038 
-1043 IELGYTLPERFL
+1043 
-1055 SKVGVKALRVYVS
+1055 
-1068 GQNLF
+1068 
-1073 VWDNLRIT
+1073 
-1081 HIDPEQNNSY
+1081 
-1091 GYPITKNVTLG
+1091 
-1102 LNINF
+1102 

>member
-1 MSFVTLCNMKKISCL
+1 
-16 RLRFLKMMQVIF
+16 
-28 LKVTILNWTFNN
+28 
-40 IINMHDRIQKV
+40 MHDRNQKV
-51 ASCLSKVKAAMAAV
+51 ASCLSRVKEAIVAV
-65 LLLMVVGTGTALA
+65 LLLMVVGTGTVLA

-153 VPDSEMLEETVV
+153 VPDSETLEETVV

-322 NEALMNDSQAPEFS
+322 NEALMNSGEKAAFS
-336 EETIAKFR
+336 DETIAKFR

-464 GDLYRGDQSWMIT
+464 GNLYRGDQSWMIT

-497 RFGGVSDGVVGYNY
+497 RFGDVSDGVVGYNY

-571 KERVYNVRVDYDSE
+571 KEQVYNVRVDYDSE
-585 TLSYSSSNGDKI
+585 TLSYSSNGDKI

-644 ADIPYNVLGT
+644 ANIPYNVLGT

-733 YQDDNK
+733 YQDDNQ

-757 GLIGNKSITWELS
+757 GLIGNKNITWELS

-789 DYFTEKRDQILLK
+789 DYFTEKRDQILLR

-857 TAIELDEP
+857 TVIELDEP

-889 IDWDSPGNG
+889 IDWNSPGNG
-898 YFTSQDEIDSYYP
+898 YFTSQDEIDNYYP
-911 YGFGGKPRVG
+911 YEFGGKPRVG

-1012 ITYPAISTTKTVSHT
+1012 ITYPAISTSQTVSHT

>member
-1 MSFVTLCNMKKISCL
+1 
-16 RLRFLKMMQVIF
+16 
-28 LKVTILNWTFNN
+28 
-40 IINMHDRIQKV
+40 MHDRIQKV

-78 QQSGKTITGKVL
+78 QTSGRTITGKVL

-133 CIGYTDQVL
+133 CIGYTNQVL

>member
-1 MSFVTLCNMKKISCL
+1 
-16 RLRFLKMMQVIF
+16 
-28 LKVTILNWTFNN
+28 
-40 IINMHDRIQKV
+40 MHDRNQKV

-111 MTGSDGTFT
+111 MTGPDGTFT

-571 KERVYNVRVDYDSE
+571 KELVYNVRVDYDSE

-1055 SKVGVKALRVYVS
+1055 SKVGVKVLRVYVS

>member
-1 MSFVTLCNMKKISCL
+1 
-16 RLRFLKMMQVIF
+16 
-28 LKVTILNWTFNN
+28 
-40 IINMHDRIQKV
+40 MHERIQKV
-51 ASCLSKVKAAMAAV
+51 ASCLSGVKAAIAAV
-65 LLLMVVGTGTALA
+65 LMLMVVGTGSSFA
-78 QQSGKTITGKVL
+78 QKTGRTITGKVL

-111 MTGSDGTFT
+111 MTGPDGTFT

-133 CIGYTDQVL
+133 CIGYTNQVL

-322 NEALMNDSQAPEFS
+322 NEALQNSGEKAAFS
-336 EETIAKFR
+336 EETIAKFK

-356 YDNQVAIRKA
+356 YENQVALRKA

-375 MYLKS
+375 MYLRS

-464 GDLYRGDQSWMIT
+464 GDLYRGDQQWMIT

-489 SPGPVTDP
+489 SPGPLTDS
-497 RFGGVSDGVVGYNY
+497 RFGGISGGVVGYNY

-541 DLGEL
+541 NLSEL

-571 KERVYNVRVDYDSE
+571 KEQIYNVRVDYDSE
-585 TLSYSSSNGDKI
+585 TLSYSSNGDKI

-621 RTFGKH
+621 RTFGNH

-644 ADIPYNVLGT
+644 ANIPYNVLGT

-733 YQDDNK
+733 YQDDNQ

-757 GLIGNKSITWELS
+757 GLIGNKNITWELS

-808 FQGVSSDYIPR
+808 FQGVSADYIPR

-857 TAIELDEP
+857 TVIELDEP

-871 AYQYHEEGFRLGQ
+871 AYQYQEEGFRLGQ
-884 EFGYL
+884 KFGYL

-898 YFTSQDEIDSYYP
+898 YFTSQDEIDNYYP
-911 YGFGGKPRVG
+911 YEFGGKPRVG

-973 GRYSKY
+973 GRYSMY

-1012 ITYPAISTTKTVSHT
+1012 ITYPAISTSQTVSHT

-1081 HIDPEQNNSY
+1081 HVDPEQNHTY

>member
-1 MSFVTLCNMKKISCL
+1 
-16 RLRFLKMMQVIF
+16 
-28 LKVTILNWTFNN
+28 
-40 IINMHDRIQKV
+40 MHDRNQKV
-51 ASCLSKVKAAMAAV
+51 ASCLSRVKAAIVAV
-65 LLLMVVGTGTALA
+65 LLLMVVGTGTVLA

-111 MTGSDGTFT
+111 MTGPDGTFT

-133 CIGYTDQVL
+133 CIGYTNQVL

-153 VPDSEMLEETVV
+153 VPDSETLEETVV

-322 NEALMNDSQAPEFS
+322 NEALMNDRQAPEFS

-597 EPLTMTSSRLSN
+597 EPLTMTSSRFSN

-775 GVEIGLFKDFRINV
+775 GVEIGLFRDFRINV

>member
-1 MSFVTLCNMKKISCL
+1 M
-16 RLRFLKMMQVIF
+16 
-28 LKVTILNWTFNN
+28 
-40 IINMHDRIQKV
+40 
-51 ASCLSKVKAAMAAV
+51 AV
-65 LLLMVVGTGTALA
+65 LLLMVVGTGTVLA

-111 MTGSDGTFT
+111 MTGPDGTFT

-153 VPDSEMLEETVV
+153 VPDSETLEETVV

-301 SWTSFT
+301 GWTSFT

-322 NEALMNDSQAPEFS
+322 NEALMNSGEKAAFS
-336 EETIAKFR
+336 DETIAKFR

-477 DIIYQSQTILPI
+477 DLIYQCQTILPI
-489 SPGPVTDP
+489 SPGPTTDS
-497 RFGGVSDGVVGYNY
+497 RFGVESGGIVGYNY

-516 YEIINRRG
+516 FEIINRRG

-541 DLGEL
+541 DLSEL
-546 VTKGLSVNGMAAYD
+546 VTKGLSINGMAAYD

-571 KERVYNVRVDYDSE
+571 KEQVYNVRVDYDSE
-585 TLSYSSSNGDKI
+585 TLSYSSNGDKI

-644 ADIPYNVLGT
+644 ANIPYNVLGT

-733 YQDDNK
+733 YQDDNQ

-757 GLIGNKSITWELS
+757 GLIGNKNITWELS

-789 DYFTEKRDQILLK
+789 DYFTEKRDQILLR

-857 TAIELDEP
+857 TVIELDEP

-889 IDWDSPGNG
+889 IDWNSPGNG
-898 YFTSQDEIDSYYP
+898 YFTSQDEIDNYYP
-911 YGFGGKPRVG
+911 YEFGGKPRVG

-1012 ITYPAISTTKTVSHT
+1012 ITYPAISTSQTVSHT

>member
-1 MSFVTLCNMKKISCL
+1 M
-16 RLRFLKMMQVIF
+16 
-28 LKVTILNWTFNN
+28 
-40 IINMHDRIQKV
+40 
-51 ASCLSKVKAAMAAV
+51 
-65 LLLMVVGTGTALA
+65 
-78 QQSGKTITGKVL
+78 
-90 DENNQPMP
+90 
-98 GVTIIVDG
+98 TIIVDG

-111 MTGSDGTFT
+111 MTGPDGTFT

-322 NEALMNDSQAPEFS
+322 NEALMNDRQAPEFS

-464 GDLYRGDQSWMIT
+464 GNLYRGDQSWMIT

-497 RFGGVSDGVVGYNY
+497 RFGDVSDGVVGYNY

-585 TLSYSSSNGDKI
+585 TLSYSSNGDKI

-733 YQDDNK
+733 YQDDNQ

-757 GLIGNKSITWELS
+757 GLIGNKNITWELS

-789 DYFTEKRDQILLK
+789 DYFTEKRDQILLR

-857 TAIELDEP
+857 TVIELDEP

-889 IDWDSPGNG
+889 IDWNSPGNG
-898 YFTSQDEIDSYYP
+898 YFTSQDEIDNYYP
-911 YGFGGKPRVG
+911 YEFGGKPRVG

-1012 ITYPAISTTKTVSHT
+1012 ITYPAISTSQTVSHT

>member
-1 MSFVTLCNMKKISCL
+1 
-16 RLRFLKMMQVIF
+16 
-28 LKVTILNWTFNN
+28 
-40 IINMHDRIQKV
+40 MHDRNQKV
-51 ASCLSKVKAAMAAV
+51 ASCLSKVKAAMAV
-65 LLLMVVGTGTALA
+65 VILLMVVGTGTALA
-78 QQSGKTITGKVL
+78 QQSGKKINGKVL

-111 MTGSDGTFT
+111 MTGSDGTFI

-322 NEALMNDSQAPEFS
+322 NEALMNDRQAPEFS

-597 EPLTMTSSRLSN
+597 EPLTMTSSRFSN

-871 AYQYHEEGFRLGQ
+871 SYQYHEEGFRLGQ